1 MVDVPGE
8 GRGGVDV
15 QVEFVPV
22 RVHPEERRIE
32 PRVPA
37 FSRRRVPSAQP
48 AKDVEIAKQKS
59 ERDARTRGGRA
70 ASSGGHGG
78 CCGRGGRDC
87 GLRAGS

>member
-32 PRVPA
+32 PRVPE
-37 FSRRRVPSAQP
+37 VVELLP
-48 AKDVEIAKQKS
+48 AEVMAAAAAAAGGIAACGLVVS
-59 ERDARTRGGRA
+59 GVRGGR
-70 ASSGGHGG
+70 GGFAEG
-78 CCGRGGRDC
+78 CAGRSPTHRE
-87 GLRAGS
+87 AGVL